1 MLCSSLQNP
10 IMSIKYPKF
19 LCSLSNVPHPL
30 STGRCT
36 IHNDATQQVPFIA
49 DHLLALTSENT
60 VYANVQEP
68 MRIVAASVPRDPS
81 VSPQTLLMKS
91 LSEVVGSDR
100 NVSFKG
106 GYSRRFLA
114 APDGYNISF
123 HNTLIHANFNG
134 HLHYPHHMEANFFIK
149 GQGEYIWKN
158 GQQQFDFEKHHG
170 TMLLVEHDPHE
181 VKIGTS
187 GSIAICLF
195 FPPLKGTERLRLDQE
210 SGSSY

>member
-1 MLCSSLQNP
+1 M
-10 IMSIKYPKF
+10 F
-19 LCSLSNVPHPL
+19 
-30 STGRCT
+30 TGRCA
-36 IHNDATQQVPFIA
+36 IHNGATEQLLFTA

-60 VYANVQEP
+60 VHANVQEP
-68 MRIVAASVPRDPS
+68 MRIVAVSVPHDPS
-81 VSPQTLLMKS
+81 ASPVPLLMKS

-100 NVSFKG
+100 NVFFKG

-123 HNTLIHANFNG
+123 HNTLNHANFNAR
-134 HLHYPHHMEANFFIK
+134 LHYPHNIEANFFIK

-170 TMLLVEHDPHE
+170 TMLLVEHDAHE
-181 VKIGTS
+181 VKIGPS

-195 FPPLKGTERLRLDQE
+195 FPPLKGTERLRLNPE

>member
-10 IMSIKYPKF
+10 IMCIKYPKF

-30 STGRCT
+30 FTGRCT

-100 NVSFKG
+100 NVSF
-106 GYSRRFLA
+106 
-114 APDGYNISF
+114 
-123 HNTLIHANFNG
+123 
-134 HLHYPHHMEANFFIK
+134 
-149 GQGEYIWKN
+149 
-158 GQQQFDFEKHHG
+158 
-170 TMLLVEHDPHE
+170 
-181 VKIGTS
+181 
-187 GSIAICLF
+187 
-195 FPPLKGTERLRLDQE
+195 
-210 SGSSY
+210 